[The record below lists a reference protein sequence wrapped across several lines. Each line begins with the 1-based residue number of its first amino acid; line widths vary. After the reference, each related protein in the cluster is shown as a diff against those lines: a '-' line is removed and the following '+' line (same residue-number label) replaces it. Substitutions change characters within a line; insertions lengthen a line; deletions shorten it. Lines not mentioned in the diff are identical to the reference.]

1 MRRISIAMLLLLA
14 ATTLTWS
21 QSLQQTLMEI
31 SNDLTRISEQFD
43 GDLQTLEAQLLS
55 LRETSTELS
64 KQLDDLEPRVESS
77 EESQADLQ
85 SSLTRYR
92 TYAQES
98 LEAQAKEIRRLQTEI
113 WVYRIGGVVIAGLT
127 GWIAIRVLT
136 R

>member
-31 SNDLTRISEQFD
+31 SSDLTRISEQFD

-55 LRETSTELS
+55 LRETSTKLS
-64 KQLDDLEPRVESS
+64 KQLGDLEPRVENS

-98 LEAQAKEIRRLQTEI
+98 LEAQAQEIRRLQTEI
-113 WVYRIGGVVIAGLT
+113 WVYRIGGVAIAGLT